1 MKNTESVLYDEQ
13 TVFNARIAKDWGRRF
28 CAGANFKK
36 WRLYCFPVVVLFCKI
51 LTILSSFSNS
61 DVAENMSVKVKDV
74 LDALQ
79 QMQKSLECSIW
90 YEMHRVSFKTYATSN
105 FDSSFEVLKI
115 KLFLYLH

>member
-1 MKNTESVLYDEQ
+1 M
-13 TVFNARIAKDWGRRF
+13 
-28 CAGANFKK
+28 
-36 WRLYCFPVVVLFCKI
+36 LFCKI
-51 LTILSSFSNS
+51 LTVLSSFSNS

-90 YEMHRVSFKTYATSN
+90 YEMHRVSFQTYATSN

-115 KLFLYLH
+115 KLFLYLHCYISSYYVIISR